1 MAKTFK
7 TQIDFSS
14 RAQQVSK
21 ESAVE
26 RSFAVL
32 DSEADQA
39 TPDSLGQGAR
49 AAFEKSGWPDLMP
62 VQAYSIPC
70 MDSGQD
76 LIVQSR
82 TGSGK
87 TGAFLLP
94 LFDRLDSSVSVAQ
107 ALILTPTRELAGQIH
122 DEFKRINPF
131 PDTFRSVLVYGG
143 VGYKR
148 QIDGLSKGAQ
158 IVIGTPGRILD
169 HLERGTFALK
179 NLRTF
184 VLDEA
189 DEMLS
194 MGFYPAMVALKS
206 FLPDVRQSC
215 MFSATMPPKVR
226 LLGREFLKDPR
237 FLGLSV
243 DGVGVA
249 TIDHRYY
256 TVMDPMERARALSSL
271 IEFEDPESAIIFTN
285 TRREVS
291 FLKDFLEN
299 YGFNIGAIS
308 GDFSQRVRE
317 KVIQRLREGNIRLLV
332 ATDVAARGI
341 DISELS
347 HVFQYEVPL
356 ETQLYIHRTGRT
368 ARAGKAGV
376 AITLAS
382 WEEESQLKAI
392 ARQFDIHMEKRPLPD
407 PEDIATRTA
416 QRVAVV
422 LEEQLRSK
430 TKMERERLAQ
440 FVPMVKSLAE
450 EEPEL
455 IAMLVDELNQKRMNP
470 NRQIQGPRRSN
481 KPRKNRRKQGG
492 TR

>member
-1 MAKTFK
+1 MTKPFT
-7 TQIDFSS
+7 TRLDFSS
-14 RAQQVSK
+14 KAQQSSR
-21 ESAVE
+21 ESVAEHSFDAPDPEVE
-26 RSFAVL
+26 
-32 DSEADQA
+32 QA
-39 TPDSLGQGAR
+39 TPDSLGTGAR
-49 AAFEKSGWPDLMP
+49 AAFEKSGWPGLMP
-62 VQAYSIPC
+62 VQAHSIPY
-70 MDSGQD
+70 MASKQD

-94 LFDRLDSSVSVAQ
+94 LFDSLDPSKREVQ
-107 ALILTPTRELAGQIH
+107 ALILTPTRELAGQIY
-122 DEFKRINPF
+122 DEFKRMNPI
-131 PDTFRSVLVYGG
+131 PERLKGILVYGG
-143 VGYKR
+143 VGYKK
-148 QIDGLSKGAQ
+148 QLSGLKGGSQ

-169 HLERGTFALK
+169 HLER
-179 NLRTF
+179 RTF
-184 VLDEA
+184 TLQKLRAFILDEA

-206 FLPDVRQSC
+206 YLPKTRQSC

-226 LLGREFLKDPR
+226 LLGKEFLNEPR
-237 FLGLSV
+237 FLGLSA

-256 TVMDPMERARALSSL
+256 TIQDAMERARALSGL
-271 IEFEDPESAIIFTN
+271 IEYENPDSAIIFTN

-291 FLKDFLEN
+291 FLADFLRN
-299 YGFNIGAIS
+299 YGFSVGAIS
-308 GDFSQRVRE
+308 GDYSQGARERVMN
-317 KVIQRLREGNIRLLV
+317 RLRQRRIRLLV

-356 ETQLYIHRTGRT
+356 EPQIYIHRTGRT

-376 AITLAS
+376 AITLVA

-392 ARQFDIHMEKRPLPD
+392 AHRFDIQMEKRQLPT
-407 PEDIATRTA
+407 PEEVAARTS
-416 QRVAVV
+416 QRVTIV
-422 LEEQLRSK
+422 LEEKLRAK
-430 TKMERERLAQ
+430 TNLERERLAQ

-455 IAMLVDELNQKRMNP
+455 MAMLVDELNQTRMHP
-470 NRQIQGPRRSN
+470 NRQQGQTQKNRPRRG
-481 KPRKNRRKQGG
+481 RR
-492 TR
+492 R

>member
-1 MAKTFK
+1 MSKSFK
-7 TQIDFSS
+7 TQLDFSS
-14 RAQQVSK
+14 RAQQVSR
-21 ESAVE
+21 ESAAE
-26 RSFAVL
+26 RSFTAL
-32 DSEADQA
+32 DPNFKQA
-39 TPDSLGQGAR
+39 TPESLGLGAR
-49 AAFEKSGWPDLMP
+49 AAFEKSGWPGLMP
-62 VQAYSIPC
+62 VQAHSIPC
-70 MDSGQD
+70 MESGQD

-94 LFDRLDSSVSVAQ
+94 LFDRLDSSIRAVQ

-122 DEFKRINPF
+122 DEFKRINPM
-131 PDTFRSVLVYGG
+131 PDELRCVLVYGG

-148 QIDGLSKGAQ
+148 QSVGLSKGAQ
-158 IVIGTPGRILD
+158 VVIGTPGRILD
-169 HLERGTFALK
+169 HLER
-179 NLRTF
+179 RTF
-184 VLDEA
+184 TLAKLRSFILDEA

-194 MGFYPAMVALKS
+194 MGFYPAMVDLKS
-206 FLPDVRQSC
+206 YLPEVRQSC

-226 LLGREFLKDPR
+226 LLGREFLKDAQ
-237 FLGLSV
+237 FLGLSA

-256 TVMDPMERARALSSL
+256 SVLDPMERARALSSL
-271 IEFEDPESAIIFTN
+271 IEFENPESAIIFTN

-291 FLKDFLEN
+291 FLKDFLSN

-308 GDFSQRVRE
+308 GDFPQRVRE
-317 KVIQRLREGNIRLLV
+317 KVIQRLREGHIRLLV

-356 ETQLYIHRTGRT
+356 EAQLYIHRTGRT

-392 ARQFDIHMEKRPLPD
+392 ARQFDIHMEKRSLPD
-407 PEDIATRTA
+407 PEDVAARTA
-416 QRVAVV
+416 QRVTVA
-422 LEEQLRSK
+422 LEEQLRAK

-470 NRQIQGPRRSN
+470 NKPQQHRQRP
-481 KPRKNRRKQGG
+481 KNRQQRSRRK
-492 TR
+492 